1 MVQTNRNELS
11 HLCNHSMEKGLLS
24 LPPKENHFSRWGSG
38 QVWENTWC
46 ILFSEHFSICT
57 HFPFLLILHSYHWMQ
72 KWGNQAVC
80 SSAWSSYWQI
90 KKLLL
95 YAENPSPIIVV
106 LFMYPKKLLR
116 LNIGWKHKVSHQQSH
131 PLKPIP
137 QCFLSDFLQIL
148 KFVKQHRQYILR
160 LPLKHSAYTQNISE

>member
-1 MVQTNRNELS
+1 MQPRYGKRSAFPPTQRKPFQQVGLWAGLGEYLV
-11 HLCNHSMEKGLLS
+11 HSLLRTLFYLYPFS
-24 LPPKENHFSRWGSG
+24 LPTNSPLVS
-38 QVWENTWC
+38 
-46 ILFSEHFSICT
+46 
-57 HFPFLLILHSYHWMQ
+57 P